1 MRLLGKLMKHEIQY
15 NKMNYYFLFIYTRL
29 GFKAETLDYFLS
41 VKKNC
46 FNNLLSVKTMSEK
59 FYF

>member
-1 MRLLGKLMKHEIQY
+1 MKHEIQY

>member
-1 MRLLGKLMKHEIQY
+1 MSGQGQQLTCLQEMRLLGKLMKHEIQY

-41 VKKNC
+41 VKKL
-46 FNNLLSVKTMSEK
+46 FQ
-59 FYF
+59 